1 MNARV
6 KVLALAFALGLAGCG
21 GSRSPAEPDQGTND
35 PGTID
40 PTLAITGSYV
50 LEQINDSKPGQ
61 LVTLANPDGKVIA
74 LYRFEATTL
83 TLDVFRTFAFSLRYT
98 DDQGQYGIDDQGDFE
113 QAGPVSQQNALPLT
127 FNSAVYG
134 DSFTAV
140 ELGGIVA
147 IKYDFDGDG
156 QPDTSFG
163 FRRQAITIP
172 GDAPGN

>member
-1 MNARV
+1 MNAPITLFA
-6 KVLALAFALGLAGCG
+6 LALALGVAGCG
-21 GSRSPAEPDQGTND
+21 GGSKATEPDAGPPIND
-35 PGTID
+35 PGTVD
-40 PTLAITGSYV
+40 PTLAIPGSYV

-134 DSFTAV
+134 DSFTGV
-140 ELGGIVA
+140 ELGGFVA

-163 FRRQAITIP
+163 FRRQAITLP
-172 GDAPGN
+172 

>member
-6 KVLALAFALGLAGCG
+6 KVLVLAFALGLAGCG
-21 GSRSPAEPDQGTND
+21 GSSGPSEPDQGTND

-40 PTLAITGSYV
+40 PTLAIPGRYV

-61 LVTLANPDGKVIA
+61 LVTLTDPDGKVIA

-98 DDQGQYGIDDQGDFE
+98 DDKGQYGIDDQGDFE

-134 DSFTAV
+134 DSFTGV

-147 IKYDFDGDG
+147 IEYDFDGDG
-156 QPDTSFG
+156 RADTKFG
-163 FRRQAITIP
+163 FRRQAVTLP
-172 GDAPGN
+172 